1 MEVIALIVVIAAVF
15 HRVDR
20 RLRDQAKTIAD
31 LQQAVAR
38 LSAQAL
44 AAPSPS
50 QEHAAQAAPSEA
62 GVVEPGAVPP
72 AAEVPFLPAPADG
85 VLPDAAQCAAAPVG
99 LPEPPPEPPR
109 SAWRDLEESFASRW
123 LIWLGGGTMALAAAF
138 FIKLSIE
145 HGWLGAGVRVTLGLL
160 SGLGLIV
167 GGEWLRRQPL
177 QRAIAAIHPHHAP
190 VALTGAGLFTAFA
203 SVYGGYAL
211 FELFDPLIAF
221 ALLAGLSLGAVALS
235 LLQGP
240 FIAALGLLAG
250 YVTPILVTSGNPMA
264 WGLFPYLLALNGA
277 AAALVLW
284 RGWGWLGWGALV
296 WAVLWPLFWFFDPW
310 RSGDAPVVG
319 LYTVLSAA
327 FFLWPALVS
336 RWIDDTPNGK
346 SGDANPETP
355 AEGWRAAL
363 PLWLWNRAPRHP
375 FDRLGR
381 TAATLFGL
389 VMIGMVACDDH
400 QTMGLTMLGLYAAG
414 GLIAARRVERLGGL
428 AWTAGLTVWASLF
441 VWDLPELAQLA
452 PLMNAEGR
460 PLVPGAPVG
469 LAEEIGR
476 ALWSMA
482 GFAALFGVGGFL
494 AGVGARRVALWAS
507 LSALLPLALLATLY
521 AYLVPE
527 RGLMEWPGAALAL
540 AALLVA
546 ATTPLARQRGTRP
559 DADLA
564 LAAYAAGA
572 VGTLTLAATMI
583 LRDAWLTVALAAQVP
598 VLAWL
603 ERHFTLREL
612 RRVAFLVTLVVL
624 TRLALN
630 PLVLEYQGVA
640 WIFYG
645 YGLPALFFLLAA
657 RWMRQASGEKA
668 DDLTVMVL
676 EAGALV
682 FTTLLTSLAIH
693 RWMADDLKR
702 APSTLVEAALHTLSW
717 LGLALLLSVD
727 RRWSLRPVARWGR
740 RVLLGMAAAA
750 CVALH
755 LFGFNPLTTGEL
767 VGDWPVV
774 NRLLL
779 AYGAPGLLMG
789 LILWVDPLR
798 VDPLR
803 RAAAGLVGVLL
814 AANLAL
820 EIRRFFHGPNLMA
833 DGLTDAEW
841 YSYSVAFLLVAVLLL
856 AAALRW
862 GWGELRHV
870 GLALLLAVVAKVF
883 ISDMEGL
890 TGLYR
895 VASFLGLGVCLIG
908 VGFLYQRMRIPAAAN
923 NPPDERTH

>member
-1 MEVIALIVVIAAVF
+1 MEFIALIVVIAAVF

-38 LSAQAL
+38 LSAQTL
-44 AAPSPS
+44 TAPPPL
-50 QEHAAQAAPSEA
+50 QEHAAQAAPPD
-62 GVVEPGAVPP
+62 GVAADTVPADAVPP
-72 AAEVPFLPAPADG
+72 PFLHAPADL
-85 VLPDAAQCAAAPVG
+85 VLPDAPESAAAPAG
-99 LPEPPPEPPR
+99 PPEPPPPSR
-109 SAWRDLEESFASRW
+109 SFWRDLEESFASRW
-123 LIWLGGGTMALAAAF
+123 LMWLGGGTMALAAVF

-190 VALTGAGLFTAFA
+190 VALTGAGLFAAFA

-211 FELFDPLIAF
+211 FGLFDPLIAF
-221 ALLAGLSLGAVALS
+221 ALLAGLALGGVALS

-250 YVTPILVTSGNPMA
+250 YVTPILVSSGNPMA

-277 AAALVLW
+277 TAALVLW
-284 RGWGWLGWGALV
+284 RGWGWLAWGALV
-296 WAVLWPLFWFFDPW
+296 GAVLWPFLWFIDAW
-310 RSGDAPVVG
+310 RLDDTLVVG

-327 FFLWPALVS
+327 LFLWPALVS
-336 RWIDDTPNGK
+336 RWIDDTPDGN
-346 SGDANPETP
+346 SDTP
-355 AEGWRAAL
+355 AQGWRAAL
-363 PLWLWNRAPRHP
+363 PRWLWNRAPRHP

-389 VMIGMVACDDH
+389 VMLAMLVCDGH
-400 QTMGLTMLGLYAAG
+400 RASGLTMLGLYAAG
-414 GLIAARRVERLGGL
+414 GLVAARRVERLAGL
-428 AWTAGLTVWASLF
+428 AWTAGLTVWAGLI
-441 VWDLPELAQLA
+441 VWDVPELAQIA

-460 PLVPGAPVG
+460 PLLPGAPVG
-469 LAEEIGR
+469 FAEEIGR

-494 AGVGARRVALWAS
+494 AGLGARRVALWAS

-521 AYLVPE
+521 AHLAPD
-527 RGLMEWPGAALAL
+527 RAMMEWPGAALAL

-546 ATTPLARQRGTRP
+546 ATTPLARRRGTRS

-572 VGTLTLAATMI
+572 VGALTLAATMI

-612 RRVAFLVTLVVL
+612 RRVAFLVGLVVL

-645 YGLPALFFLLAA
+645 YGLPALFFLMAA
-657 RWMRQASGEKA
+657 RWMRQAPGDKA

-682 FTTLLTSLAIH
+682 FATLLASLAVH
-693 RWMADDLKR
+693 RWMADDLKS

-717 LGLALLLSVD
+717 LGLALLLAVD

-750 CVALH
+750 CVTLH
-755 LFGFNPLTTGEL
+755 LFGFNPLMTGES
-767 VGDWPVV
+767 VGEWPVV

-798 VDPLR
+798 TAALR
-803 RAAAGLVGVLL
+803 RAAAGLAGLLL
-814 AANLAL
+814 AVNLAL
-820 EIRRFFHGPNLMA
+820 EIRRFFQGANLMSG
-833 DGLTDAEW
+833 GLTDAEW

-856 AAALRW
+856 VAALRW
-862 GWGELRHV
+862 GWGGLRHV

-908 VGFLYQRMRIPAAAN
+908 VGFLYQRMRLPALPPESSTAN
-923 NPPDERTH
+923 NPLDERTH